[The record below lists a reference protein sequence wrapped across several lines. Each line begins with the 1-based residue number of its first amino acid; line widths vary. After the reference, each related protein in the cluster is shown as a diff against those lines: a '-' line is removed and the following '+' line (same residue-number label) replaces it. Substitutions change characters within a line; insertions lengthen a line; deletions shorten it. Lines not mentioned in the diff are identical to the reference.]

1 MTGCDKIV
9 EEILEEARQAV
20 RTKLDTAEQKAAAV
34 AAEGR
39 RNAQE
44 QAATILA
51 EGLEQEEGIRRAAR
65 LGGRAPGCATPSSR
79 IAGGSWTPP

>member
-51 EGLEQEEGIRRAAR
+51 EGLEQGRGASAAPPARRPR
-65 LGGRAPGCATPSSR
+65 SGCATPSSR

>member
-51 EGLEQEEGIRRAAR
+51 ERS
-65 LGGRAPGCATPSSR
+65 GCATPSSR

>member
-1 MTGCDKIV
+1 MESGGAAMTGCDKIV

-51 EGLEQEEGIRRAAR
+51 EGLERPRS
-65 LGGRAPGCATPSSR
+65 GCATPSSR